1 MFAKK
6 DLIFTDY
13 KWTAVADLDNP
24 KIVGNPDNTLLNRT
38 EGYEM
43 IYYIRSLAKSWDW
56 PDDAIKAYQKLEK
69 TIRTKVPETIRT
81 HGEIKSWI
89 QSNFKDFWDAL

>member
-1 MFAKK
+1 MFDKK
-6 DLIFTDY
+6 DLIYVDY

-24 KIVGNPDNTLLNRT
+24 KIINNSDSSLLNRT

-43 IYYIRSLAKSWDW
+43 IYYIRSLAKTWDW
-56 PDDAIKAYQKLEK
+56 PDDAIRACQKLEK
-69 TIRTKVPETIRT
+69 TIKTKVPETIRT

-89 QSNFKDFWDAL
+89 QSHFKEFWDTL